1 MPAEPPTLRR
11 SIACSGAIFVLLLAP
26 GCGVDRDTLATPTRY
41 NDPAIVPEEIAL
53 FFNQDFEAVEAGRPA
68 EWVARKDREDK
79 VSVVQ
84 DGAYSGKS
92 ALCIDQGPEWYFVS
106 QAASI
111 DPLLVAGSPHSDR
124 DGQTEG
130 AQLATVN
137 LSLDGHQFSPRGPRA
152 TDDEQGRFR
161 AWYRRGGAG
170 PKAVVVEYG
179 KPRRAILFD
188 DARICKMSLKRRF
201 PLYRMPG
208 WYSRTQ
214 NCSGTS
220 CTRKASRNAAS
231 GIVVLLER
239 IT

>member
-1 MPAEPPTLRR
+1 MPAEPATLRR

-111 DPLLVAGSPHSDR
+111 DPGLVAGKVLTVTAMVK
-124 DGQTEG
+124 TEG

-137 LSLDGHQFSPRGPRA
+137 LSLDGFYQFSSPRA
-152 TDDEQGRFR
+152 SSNGRWNKVEVSCMVP
-161 AWYRRGGAG
+161 AWWPGPKVTLSLNTGSAPAG
-170 PKAVVVEYG
+170 PV
-179 KPRRAILFD
+179 LFD
-188 DARICKMSLKRRF
+188 DVHVYVK
-201 PLYRMPG
+201 
-208 WYSRTQ
+208 
-214 NCSGTS
+214 
-220 CTRKASRNAAS
+220 
-231 GIVVLLER
+231 
-239 IT
+239 